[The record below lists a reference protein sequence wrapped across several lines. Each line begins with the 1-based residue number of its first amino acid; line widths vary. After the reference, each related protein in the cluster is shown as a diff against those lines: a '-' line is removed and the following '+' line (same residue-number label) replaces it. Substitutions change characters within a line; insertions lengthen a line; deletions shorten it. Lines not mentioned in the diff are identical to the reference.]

1 MVIQAVHVPES
12 AEAVVACS
20 ARGGWIMGGGTVVMP
35 LVNSGA
41 APATELVSLRR
52 AGLDG
57 VEVRDGVARIGAA
70 ATLAAVGEHPGLAFL
85 RPALRTIASPTIR
98 NQATVGGNL
107 FVAQPYGDLAVC
119 LLALDATCEI
129 AGPDGRRDAPVA
141 EVLGFGVGSGEVVV
155 AVRATVPEPGTWY
168 YHKAMRRRL
177 NSAAIVTVAS
187 VTHTADGAV
196 TADGVVTSAGLV
208 ASDSVVTSDRVVTSA
223 TIALGGVAP
232 RPVRAVSAERLLRG
246 RPLTHEVLA
255 EAGEAAARDDIDPF
269 DDAYASAWYRRRVLP
284 VHLRRAFIPPV
295 VR

>member
-12 AEAVVACS
+12 AEAVVTCS

-41 APATELVSLRR
+41 ASVTELISLRR

-57 VEVRDGVARIGAA
+57 VEARDGVARIGAA

-85 RPALRTIASPTIR
+85 RPALRTIGSPTIR

-141 EVLGFGVGSGEVVV
+141 DVLGSGVGSGEVVV
-155 AVRATVPEPGTWY
+155 AVRATLPEPGTWY

-187 VTHTADGAV
+187 VTRTSDGGV
-196 TADGVVTSAGLV
+196 TSDGVVASA
-208 ASDSVVTSDRVVTSA
+208 A
-223 TIALGGVAP
+223 IALGGVAP

-246 RPLTHEVLA
+246 RPLTPEVLT
-255 EAGEAAARDDIDPF
+255 EAGEAAARGDIDPF